1 MINIKLVTNNE
12 QGIDQDDW
20 LMTVWGVH
28 LYSTNLD
35 SVCTTV
41 VGAMGWAPKWV

>member
-1 MINIKLVTNNE
+1 MINIELVTNNE
-12 QGIDQDDW
+12 QGIDQDD
-20 LMTVWGVH
+20 LVDDSLGVH

-41 VGAMGWAPKWV
+41 VGAMGWAPRWV